1 MFSMNKTNGGRRS
14 GCSTSTKDEFCRESR
29 DTSSDVATVS
39 PHPLSCRY
47 ECFFNREDIDGW
59 DIRQGMNDLLGYDA
73 VPEPPVI
80 IAALQACRRMND
92 YAMTVR
98 FLEAVKNKCGNQVN
112 QIYPYIVQE
121 IAPTLCELGCDLPE
135 TLCYH
140 KPELFLKSVFEY

>member
-1 MFSMNKTNGGRRS
+1 MSLSKTVGGRLLRQ
-14 GCSTSTKDEFCRESR
+14 
-29 DTSSDVATVS
+29 
-39 PHPLSCRY
+39 LSKTLSVKNRNISFRIHDDDLTCRY

-80 IAALQACRRMND
+80 IAALHACRRMND